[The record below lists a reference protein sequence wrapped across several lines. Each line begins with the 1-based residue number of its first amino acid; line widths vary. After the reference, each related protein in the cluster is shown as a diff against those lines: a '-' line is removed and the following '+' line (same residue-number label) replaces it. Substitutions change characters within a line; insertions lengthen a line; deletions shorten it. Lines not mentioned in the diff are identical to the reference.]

1 MKLLNMISL
10 VCAFL
15 LFQKMVQAQS
25 DEEYSVRI
33 YVNILCRTCVPSL
46 PNRTYTSRCIRL
58 SAYYIYGI
66 KNESVYDIQGIPQ
79 EFSVS
84 FCA

>member
-33 YVNILCRTCVPSL
+33 YVNI
-46 PNRTYTSRCIRL
+46 
-58 SAYYIYGI
+58 
-66 KNESVYDIQGIPQ
+66 VYEDMSQVDGAINKGL
-79 EFSVS
+79 
-84 FCA
+84 